1 MSDIWQAIRAAT
13 DYRVGIGRAGDSM
26 TTDAL
31 LDLREAQARAR
42 DAVHQP
48 LDVDALVRQLRDAG
62 VGEPVVVHS
71 RAADRSEYLR
81 RPDLGRALTS
91 DIPEHSP
98 VAIRPEPLRSED
110 ARGLPRLGIV
120 VADGLSTAAVSH
132 HGAPMVRALTE
143 ELAGDFRI
151 EPVIIAVQARVAIG
165 DEIGAALGLE
175 EVIVLIGERPG
186 LSVSDSLGA
195 YLTHNPVPGTMD
207 SQRNCVSN
215 IRPGGLDYARAAATL
230 GRLARGALVLGR
242 SGVDLKDVGPAVDGA
257 GRPALSEG
265 SPPGR

>member
-1 MSDIWQAIRAAT
+1 MRDIWEAMRAAT
-13 DYRVGIGRAGDSM
+13 DYRVGIGRARDSM

-42 DAVHQP
+42 DAVHLP
-48 LDVDALVRQLRDAG
+48 LDVDALARQLAETG
-62 VGEPVVVHS
+62 AAEPVVVRS
-71 RAADRSEYLR
+71 RAASRAEYLR
-81 RPDLGRALTS
+81 RPDRGRELATG
-91 DIPEHSP
+91 IPR
-98 VAIRPEPLRSED
+98 RPRPD
-110 ARGLPRLGIV
+110 ADAQQMPRLGIV

-151 EPVIIAVQARVAIG
+151 EPVVIAVQARVAIG
-165 DEIGAALGLE
+165 DEIGAALGLD

-195 YLTHNPVPGTMD
+195 YLTHHPKPGTRD

-215 IRPGGLDYARAAATL
+215 IRPGGLGYAPAAATL
-230 GRLARGALVLGR
+230 GSLARGALVLGR
-242 SGVDLKDVGPAVDGA
+242 SGVDLKDTGPAVGA
-257 GRPALSEG
+257 PGRPALSDSG
-265 SPPGR
+265 DPGR